1 MPRNVATSHTNS
13 KTNSSLLPCIH
24 NFVTDEAPDE
34 LFALHAAELSKQ
46 DRNRLVNKKLV
57 DDVIPCVYQ
66 ICLQWDSQK
75 PYHETYFDYLSRK
88 KCNEIEIKWITK
100 HKAKLCEDPTTY
112 DVTFLHDLLPHVCEN
127 IQKYDPRKH
136 KEKTLEF
143 SLNTLKDLRNKIV
156 HDRIN
161 GATCSEMLSKVEK
174 EISTTLKKMRFKF
187 NALIGEAS
195 TNKTFISLKNKVLE
209 VRNSVISVKE
219 QRIIRAGQAL
229 KSAGKLEQQRHWK
242 IVHQNDRSPLSHTRI
257 PLCTVFFPITFT
269 RCYHEIRSSSIEDS
283 QFENEVNCREILNLF
298 YQSNNVQLIYIEGN
312 AGSGKS
318 TFLKRIGH
326 AFLKTEN
333 FCNPIQLDFDR
344 IDNFEFMIYIECRSK
359 IYSTFSAFISR
370 TYSQTMEKLNLDD
383 VIEAIKDLNCLILID
398 GLDEETTESK
408 DLFNDILEYFRGREL
423 AKIIV
428 TSRPISAKNNLH
440 KFNNHCLSFMTLS
453 IKEITCEEEQ
463 IKFLNQYSLAINQ
476 TSSPNI
482 IEAFKSRRHFCSTL
496 VCYPL
501 YLTLFIHLFKENPD
515 RVKNWTNEASVMK
528 QTLELSENNISSKI
542 EKRGYV
548 NPWEIANVLMKTL
561 GEFCLRWLQQ
571 GNFRIDYKTCQK
583 LKLTLF
589 GNDNKL
595 PIDELLS
602 CILQEKMS
610 LNDQTQT
617 TFHFAHTSY
626 QEYLAAAVLMNEMTD
641 KPNVPVL
648 KIMSVI
654 TGEII
659 DTCFVHEK

>member
-1 MPRNVATSHTNS
+1 MPQNVATSHTNS
-13 KTNSSLLPCIH
+13 EINSPLLPCVH
-24 NFVTDEAPDE
+24 NFVTDDAPDE
-34 LFALHAAELSKQ
+34 MLPIHASELSQQ
-46 DRNRLVNKKLV
+46 DMNRLVNKKLV

-75 PYHETYFDYLSRK
+75 PYHETYFDYLSRNK
-88 KCNEIEIKWITK
+88 FNEMEMKWITK
-100 HKAKLCEDPTTY
+100 HTTKLCEDSTTY
-112 DVTFLHDLLPHVCEN
+112 DVTFLHDLLPHVCQN
-127 IQKYDPRKH
+127 IQKYDPKKH
-136 KEKTLEF
+136 REKSLEF
-143 SLNTLKDLRNKIV
+143 SLNALKDFRNKII

-161 GATCSEMLSKVEK
+161 GATCSDLQPKIEK
-174 EISTTLKKMRFKF
+174 EIHTTLKKLGNKF
-187 NALIGEAS
+187 NALIGEAN
-195 TNKTFISLKNKVLE
+195 TNKIFISLKNKISE
-209 VRNSVISVKE
+209 VRNSVITVKE
-219 QRIIRAGQAL
+219 QRIIRACEAL
-229 KSAGKLEQQRHWK
+229 KSSGKLEQQQHWK
-242 IVHQNDRSPLSHTRI
+242 IVHQNEISSPSSTRVS
-257 PLCTVFFPITFT
+257 LCTVFFPITFS
-269 RCYHEIRSSSIEDS
+269 RCYQEIGSSSMKDG
-283 QFENEVNCREILNLF
+283 QFENDVNCCEILNLF
-298 YQSNNVQLIYIEGN
+298 YQSNNVQLVYIEGN

-333 FCNPIQLDFDR
+333 DCNPNKFEFDR
-344 IDNFEFMIYIECRSK
+344 IDNFEFMIFIECRSK
-359 IYSTFSAFISR
+359 IYSTFSTFISR
-370 TYSQTMEKLNLDD
+370 IYSHTMRKLNLDD
-383 VIEAIKDLNCLILID
+383 VIEAIQDLNCLILID

-428 TSRPISAKNNLH
+428 TSRPISAKNNLN
-440 KFNNHCLSFMTLS
+440 KFYNHCLSFVTLS
-453 IKEITCEEEQ
+453 IKEITSEVEQ
-463 IKFLNQYSLAINQ
+463 INFLNKYSHAINQ
-476 TSSPNI
+476 TTSSSL
-482 IEAFKSRRHFCSTL
+482 IEAFKLMRHLCSTL
-496 VCYPL
+496 VCYPI
-501 YLTLFIHLFKENPD
+501 YLRLFIHLYKENPD
-515 RVKNWTNEASVMK
+515 RVKNWINEASVMK

-548 NPWEIANVLMKTL
+548 NPWEIANVFMRTL

-589 GNDNKL
+589 GNDNRL

-602 CILQEKMS
+602 CILQEKIS

-617 TFHFAHTSY
+617 TFHFVHASY

-659 DTCFVHEK
+659 DSRFVHER